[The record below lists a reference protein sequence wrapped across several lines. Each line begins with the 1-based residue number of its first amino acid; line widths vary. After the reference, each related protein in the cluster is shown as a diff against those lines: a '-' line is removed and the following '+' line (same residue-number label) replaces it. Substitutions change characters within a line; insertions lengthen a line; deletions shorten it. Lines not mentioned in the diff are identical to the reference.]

1 MLKLKTALLTCLAI
15 LGFLQ
20 TAYAEEEN
28 RCGFPSSQDADE
40 LCEGMTHL
48 LPHFADDFDLSRL
61 DGRYALACGMMEGIE
76 LFGASAKNETRVHV
90 DRHEATGIF
99 HPKAFFGPLS
109 GPLSFIL
116 AISYTDPQTNEE
128 RTFSVNGDHQG
139 FYILADRDGIQRL
152 SQCAEAAE

>member
-61 DGRYALACGMMEGIE
+61 DGRYALACGMLDGIE
-76 LFGASAKNETRVHV
+76 LSGASAETETRVHV
-90 DRHEATGIF
+90 DRQEATDVF
-99 HPKAFFGPLS
+99 HPKAFFGPS
-109 GPLSFIL
+109 NGPLGFIL
-116 AISYTDPQTNEE
+116 AISYTDPQTGEE

-139 FYILADRDGIQRL
+139 FYVLEDWNGVRRL
-152 SQCAEAAE
+152 SKCFEAAE